1 MQESYL
7 AACLEAG
14 FKTVKSRRLN
24 AVGKCPEFTL
34 MGKPWKEL
42 VKLAVLE
49 TEIPGQDDDGE
60 TIAPSP
66 RFRRGRRR
74 GRQQSPIPSPE
85 EIMAMD
91 DETPALRFALLLA
104 NKFIHTEQWSEDDH
118 SSMETELRNLCLDQ
132 GVHSVWHE
140 MAKRCDLFGQFSAC
154 PISESKT
161 NSTQSKLDLSE
172 IAIDPFNIQSCL
184 EVFKSIPD
192 NQYSAEQL
200 VAVKRLI
207 KRLSSGKWP
216 NVESHLLEFEGNLSL
231 VSLLI
236 ALNTDEPT
244 DVILERLRKANKALA
259 ERYELAKILTE
270 ATIEWDDAYFSQE
283 ADELGQALLKLA
295 WLNGPLSQMNPTTA
309 QLEIGLDLLTKEQAP
324 ANRVDVIRW
333 KMLQCYADEER
344 GDDALEI
351 IKSIS
356 LEHDSDASELL
367 PLLLQLDHSEAYSW
381 LESNMSNIDEGGL
394 VSISSE
400 DAFPIEL
407 RAQALILLKQQDG
420 EGWNEVQSLAVFIF
434 VQTLNLDEL
443 SKILLNDDLAIPTY
457 PHETL
462 ILAHLLSAHHDEENW
477 KAARKAR
484 KKALQMVQS
493 TEVPASIGNDEYKLL
508 LLLEGQIEEP
518 VSKLDLTSTL
528 PGKKGILAINQI
540 VKALSSGGSHLVDEK
555 HLSNLVES
563 LDEGDITMMG
573 EALLR
578 TIVSKLRLNN
588 VRLSLERGDDSTQ
601 VIPTL
606 ETVLGQPSIPYPIV
620 HGVRQLMYEF
630 DLGIEALVQWYQKHH
645 QRSIWALLAQA
656 TLEASKSKNL
666 SAARL
671 YKRTAD
677 SKEFDYDEEIMLYRK
692 ALIHFAFDKK
702 WGEAKQLLA
711 EHPNLRA
718 AITKRF
724 QLYLDV
730 SHKASIQETAKA
742 TSMLKNFVKRQE
754 IIVEETEDGEKT
766 RTKTV
771 FQEDELDLLHTYP
784 DEHPKPL
791 PREPFTG
798 RLLAATNALRRDY
811 RTQSSK
817 SFDRRYRDIMLM
829 RNPDPMEIH
838 TLAQQASE
846 SFPLDAL
853 RILERAQLSGRFQN
867 RNKSFANL
875 ELMLFRRHQS
885 EIRTCDRRYL
895 RHLPLKPLVLVDT
908 NIVIDALYWRIQ
920 QKLNRSN
927 HFEDSTN
934 QRTHFAGY
942 LLYLA
947 ANDKVDLWLPKVV
960 RGEVENIARSIDDIR
975 KRFENAL
982 VDNEVL
988 ESTISADNM
997 KLIVDEIISEFS
1009 TWKGNS
1015 DEFEAEAASDEIK
1028 TSMNDFLTDHSEI
1041 YDELTKMR
1049 QHYDKKT
1056 TRTEIDGKKIYPQK
1070 PDRKI
1075 MQYAAALSNRPIDN
1089 VGSIVVATHDGDFT
1103 VVARAFEERFGFGI
1117 AKNSRTLKQW
1127 LRES

>member
-236 ALNTDEPT
+236 ALNTDEST

-508 LLLEGQIEEP
+508 LLLEGQIEES

-601 VIPTL
+601 VIQTL

-1028 TSMNDFLTDHSEI
+1028 TSMNEFLTGHSEI

-1103 VVARAFEERFGFGI
+1103 VVARAFEERFGYGI